1 MSSRSA
7 SISSVWAPTAAR
19 LGRLYPV
26 NQPEPSRHPLCLS
39 PVSSPYRG
47 HRLLPPK
54 TTAPIADGS
63 VCDLQKDRRINVA
76 DISAR
81 FLFRTA
87 TMVQGPSDAVV
98 HASFPQI
105 DFSLSCALRS
115 GQANCVGEIQQPGM
129 TITTSLRESVKP
141 YLVQGGG
148 SGGGSSSPGPTPAPS
163 QSGSLSSTG
172 KDDSS
177 ALMNAVTGARMLVG
191 GVVAGVVVALCLV

>member
-1 MSSRSA
+1 
-7 SISSVWAPTAAR
+7 
-19 LGRLYPV
+19 
-26 NQPEPSRHPLCLS
+26 
-39 PVSSPYRG
+39 
-47 HRLLPPK
+47 
-54 TTAPIADGS
+54 
-63 VCDLQKDRRINVA
+63 
-76 DISAR
+76 
-81 FLFRTA
+81 
-87 TMVQGPSDAVV
+87 MVQGPSDAVV